1 MGQEVIIRVMH
12 RGHGRVVRSWLA
24 SVSPVCRRAARKF
37 CRGPR
42 NRVGDECCKFAA
54 ARADCPRYVHRDFV
68 TAGVEVSVESP
79 EGRVA
84 AVVSERPISSDAR

>member
-1 MGQEVIIRVMH
+1 
-12 RGHGRVVRSWLA
+12 
-24 SVSPVCRRAARKF
+24 
-37 CRGPR
+37 
-42 NRVGDECCKFAA
+42 
-54 ARADCPRYVHRDFV
+54 VHRDFV